1 MKILKELRKEKHDL
15 EANIQ
20 LTIDNANLNFNVKKF
35 EDKKA
40 T

>member
-1 MKILKELRKEKHDL
+1 MDQAL